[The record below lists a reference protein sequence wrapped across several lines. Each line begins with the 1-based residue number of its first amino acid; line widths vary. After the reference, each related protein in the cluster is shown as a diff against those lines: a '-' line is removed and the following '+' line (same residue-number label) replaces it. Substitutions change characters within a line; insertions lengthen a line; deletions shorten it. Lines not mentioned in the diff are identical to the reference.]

1 KQDICGMLV
10 PNSEDSI
17 KAQKG
22 DDVHLTL
29 DSSIQVFVENAL
41 DEMVDRY
48 EPKDLFAVVMDAKT
62 GEILGYSQRPTF
74 NPNTKKDFGKKRAND
89 LYQNTYAPGST
100 FKSYDLAAAIEEGK
114 FEPSKK
120 FKSGH
125 R

>member
-1 KQDICGMLV
+1 MLV

-17 KAQKG
+17 KAQNG

-29 DSSIQVFVENAL
+29 DSNIQVFVENAL

-74 NPNTKKDFGKKRAND
+74 NPDTKKTSGKM
-89 LYQNTYAPGST
+89 G
-100 FKSYDLAAAIEEGK
+100 E
-114 FEPSKK
+114 
-120 FKSGH
+120 
-125 R
+125 